1 MRNTVKGWE
10 GGRMVEYIQLSSEC
24 EGREKG
30 KDESF
35 SSLTRLL
42 SIFIG
47 IPNSFTTAFG
57 AGIRSKFLS

>member
-1 MRNTVKGWE
+1 
-10 GGRMVEYIQLSSEC
+10 MVEYIQLSSEC

-30 KDESF
+30 NDESF

-42 SIFIG
+42 SIFTG

-57 AGIRSKFLS
+57 AGIPGL